1 MSEAKRSI
9 TIMRADDDDRMMAKE
24 ALEETRLVNVIRF
37 VEDGEALMDY
47 LYRGGS
53 YGDAKH
59 SPRPGLIL
67 LDLNMPKR
75 GRQIMR
81 KMTSGVITSAIS
93 VFVLMSMAAFAW
105 ASRSEEARPPSGDLT
120 ELSLQDL
127 MNVTVNSASKFD
139 QKISE
144 APSSVT
150 IITAD
155 EIRKY
160 GYRTLADVLRS
171 VRGFIVTNDRS
182 YSYVIVRGFG
192 RTGDWNSRVLVLV
205 DGHRMNEITYDSV
218 YVAKEFILD
227 MDLVDRVEII
237 RGPSSSLYGD
247 NAFFAVISVIT
258 KQGPDIQGTEMSAS
272 AGNRGTYTGSAS
284 FGKRLKNGDKVL
296 ISGSAMSSE
305 GNKHLYFPEFDPAN
319 PSADSRAANNGIA
332 ENLDKEERQSAFMKY
347 STEHFT
353 FEGAYVERT
362 KKIPTASFL
371 YAGFNDPRFEAVDSR
386 AFLDV
391 TYKKSAGTS
400 MELLGRL
407 YYDQYWYHT
416 DYPLR
421 YRR

>member
-1 MSEAKRSI
+1 MDKHGKRI
-9 TIMRADDDDRMMAKE
+9 VILMADDDEDDRMMAKE

-105 ASRSEEARPPSGDLT
+105 ASGSEEARPPSGDLT

-160 GYRTLADVLRS
+160 GVRNSLLLAPMPQRSSCSTWTL
-171 VRGFIVTNDRS
+171 
-182 YSYVIVRGFG
+182 
-192 RTGDWNSRVLVLV
+192 W
-205 DGHRMNEITYDSV
+205 
-218 YVAKEFILD
+218 
-227 MDLVDRVEII
+227 
-237 RGPSSSLYGD
+237 
-247 NAFFAVISVIT
+247 
-258 KQGPDIQGTEMSAS
+258 
-272 AGNRGTYTGSAS
+272 TGSRS
-284 FGKRLKNGDKVL
+284 FAGRAHRCTGTTL
-296 ISGSAMSSE
+296 
-305 GNKHLYFPEFDPAN
+305 F
-319 PSADSRAANNGIA
+319 SR
-332 ENLDKEERQSAFMKY
+332 
-347 STEHFT
+347 
-353 FEGAYVERT
+353 
-362 KKIPTASFL
+362 
-371 YAGFNDPRFEAVDSR
+371 
-386 AFLDV
+386 
-391 TYKKSAGTS
+391 
-400 MELLGRL
+400 
-407 YYDQYWYHT
+407 
-416 DYPLR
+416 
-421 YRR
+421 